1 VQDVYGPLRVAVSDG
16 VAEVVIDHPPT
27 NLVDAGFIAA
37 LIGLL
42 ADLEA
47 DQATGV
53 PTVRALVFRSADPD
67 FFLMHGDVN
76 GILAMPTG
84 GPAERALEP
93 NVAAATFQRVSEL
106 PIVSVGLIDGAARG
120 GGAEFLTALDFR
132 IGTPRTVLG
141 QPEVAMGILPGAG
154 GTSRLPRLLG
164 RGRALDIILTGRDVG
179 AEEAVAI
186 GWLDV
191 VVQPDE
197 LEADGRLFAGRVA
210 AMPPASVAAVK
221 RVVDVSIGTRDLT
234 LALTAE
240 TDAFGRLIASGGHQG
255 PMRRFLDAGGQTRQ
269 GEVARMAE
277 IVEAMLRRS

>member
-1 VQDVYGPLRVAVSDG
+1 VQETYGPLRVAVAGG
-16 VAEVVIDHPPT
+16 VGRVTIDHPPT
-27 NLVDAGFIAA
+27 NLVDGVFLAG

-42 ADLEA
+42 ADLDA
-47 DQATGV
+47 DRATDA
-53 PTVRALVFRSADPD
+53 PTVRVLVFASADPD

-84 GPAERALEP
+84 GATRATEP
-93 NVAAATFQRVSEL
+93 NVAAATFQRLAASPV
-106 PIVSVGLIDGAARG
+106 VSVGLVDGAARG

-154 GTSRLPRLLG
+154 GTSRLPRVLG

-179 AEEAVAI
+179 AEEAAAI

-197 LEADGRLFAGRVA
+197 LEPDGAAFARRIA
-210 AMPPASVAAVK
+210 ALPPASVAAVK
-221 RVVDVSIGTRDLT
+221 RVVDVSLGSIVT
-234 LALTAE
+234 ALTAE
-240 TDAFGRLIASGGHQG
+240 TDEFGRLIAAGGHQE
-255 PMRRFLDAGGQTRQ
+255 PMRRFLAAGGQTRE
-269 GEVARMAE
+269 GETARMAA
-277 IVEAMLRRS
+277 IVDAMLR